1 MAQTNRAMTVALL
14 TILTVAIANP
24 AQAYL
29 DPGTGSMILQII
41 LGGVAGILV
50 AGKLYWTRLKGFLGL
65 SKGEITATENDADT
79 DVD

>member
-1 MAQTNRAMTVALL
+1 MAQTNRAKTVALL
-14 TILTVAIANP
+14 TVLTFAIASP

-29 DPGTGSMILQII
+29 DPGTGTMILQII

-50 AGKLYWTRLKGFLGL
+50 AGKLYWARLKGFLGL
-65 SKGEITATENDADT
+65 SKGEITAIENDVDT

>member
-1 MAQTNRAMTVALL
+1 MAQTNRAKTVALL
-14 TILTVAIANP
+14 TVLTFAVASP

-29 DPGTGSMILQII
+29 DPGTGTMILQII

-50 AGKLYWTRLKGFLGL
+50 AGKLYWTRLMGFLGL
-65 SKGEITATENDADT
+65 SKGEITAIENDVDT

>member
-1 MAQTNRAMTVALL
+1 MAQTNRAKTVALL
-14 TILTVAIANP
+14 TVLTFAVASP

-29 DPGTGSMILQII
+29 DPGTGTMILQII

-65 SKGEITATENDADT
+65 SKGEITAIENDVDT

>member
-1 MAQTNRAMTVALL
+1 MAQTNRAKTVALVTVL
-14 TILTVAIANP
+14 TFAVASP

-29 DPGTGSMILQII
+29 DPGTGTMILQII

-65 SKGEITATENDADT
+65 SKGEITAIGNDANT